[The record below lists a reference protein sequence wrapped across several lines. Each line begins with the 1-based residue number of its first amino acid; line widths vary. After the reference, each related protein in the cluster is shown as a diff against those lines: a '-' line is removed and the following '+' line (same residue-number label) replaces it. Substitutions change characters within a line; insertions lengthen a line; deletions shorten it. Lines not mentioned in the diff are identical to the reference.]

1 MIPESPIFY
10 VKVRRV
16 VRKSIVIFS
25 LFVVLLLAACGE
37 SGSTNEA
44 SVEANEETEANS
56 KEVLAEEDF
65 DKMYSNP
72 KEYKGYEVEFTGQ
85 VFVDPE
91 RDDSGVYLQVYAK
104 PEQFE
109 QNTIVAYEDSNF
121 DVKVDD
127 FVKVIGIVKD
137 EFEGENLMGGTIT
150 APFIEATSIE
160 VVDYITAVAPTIKEV
175 VVDETIDQHG
185 MEVTLQKIEFAEV
198 ETRVYMKIT
207 NNTNENVY
215 FDGYGAKLVSGST
228 QYETKDNFG
237 SGLPELPFDILAGI
251 EAEGVLTYPAIEE
264 QSGTFT
270 LHAEGYSD
278 NWELDFK
285 PYVFEVEVE

>member
-37 SGSTNEA
+37 SGSMNEA

-207 NNTNENVY
+207 NNTNETVY
-215 FDGYGAKLVSGST
+215 FDGFGAKLISGST

-237 SGLPELPFDILAGI
+237 SGLPEIPFNILAGI
-251 EAEGVLTYPAIEE
+251 EAEGVLIYPAIEE

>member
-1 MIPESPIFY
+1 M
-10 VKVRRV
+10 
-16 VRKSIVIFS
+16 RKSIVIFS

-37 SGSTNEA
+37 SGSMNEA

-185 MEVTLQKIEFAEV
+185 MEVTLQKIEFAAV

-251 EAEGVLTYPAIEE
+251 EAEGVLTYPTIEE
-264 QSGTFT
+264 QSGTIT

-278 NWELDFK
+278 NWELDFE
-285 PYVFEVEVE
+285 PYVFEVEVK

>member
-37 SGSTNEA
+37 SGSMNEA

-91 RDDSGVYLQVYAK
+91 RDDSSVYLQVYAK

-185 MEVTLQKIEFAEV
+185 MEVTLQKIEFAESKR
-198 ETRVYMKIT
+198 ECI
-207 NNTNENVY
+207 
-215 FDGYGAKLVSGST
+215 
-228 QYETKDNFG
+228 
-237 SGLPELPFDILAGI
+237 
-251 EAEGVLTYPAIEE
+251 
-264 QSGTFT
+264 
-270 LHAEGYSD
+270 
-278 NWELDFK
+278 
-285 PYVFEVEVE
+285 

>member
-207 NNTNENVY
+207 NNTNETVY
-215 FDGYGAKLVSGST
+215 FDGFGAKLISGST

>member
-207 NNTNENVY
+207 NNTNETVY
-215 FDGYGAKLVSGST
+215 FDGFGAKLISGST

-237 SGLPELPFDILAGI
+237 SGLPEIPFNILAGI

>member
-237 SGLPELPFDILAGI
+237 SGLPEIPFDILAGI

>member
-185 MEVTLQKIEFAEV
+185 MEVTLQKIEFAAV

>member
-37 SGSTNEA
+37 SGSMNEA

-185 MEVTLQKIEFAEV
+185 MEVTLQKIEFAAV

-251 EAEGVLTYPAIEE
+251 EAEGVLTYPTIEE
-264 QSGTFT
+264 QSGTIT

-278 NWELDFK
+278 NWELDFE
-285 PYVFEVEVE
+285 PYVFEVEVK